1 MASMLRSESRRLY
14 SWWWD
19 SHIPKNS
26 KWLQENLTDMDAK
39 IKAMIKLI
47 EEDADSFARRAEMY
61 YKKRPEL
68 IKLVEEFYRAYRA
81 LAERYDY
88 VTGEL
93 RHAHK
98 AMAEVIPNQ
107 MPFLMVDDS
116 PSSASTLE
124 ADPHT
129 PEILP
134 PARALPE
141 TDDDLQKN
149 LSSWKHDFRMVG
161 IYPGELDAESSEK
174 GLKQLNEIIGGQNGA
189 SKISKFLDGGLVRG
203 LPDIAEFEVQSLK
216 EALTDIEAEKESLLL
231 QYKQCLEKLSA
242 AESKLVEAQKDSVTL
257 IEQASNAGTELQA
270 LKESLSKVKAERDSE
285 LEKSKQYLL
294 TISSL
299 EGKVSQVQEN
309 VKDQSDRAYEAESE
323 AQSLRNEISK
333 LESENESCLCQ
344 YRQCLQKVSDL
355 EKKIFFA
362 EEHVRLLEQQACDAE
377 AEIKKLKKALMELN
391 EEKELSDSQCKEC
404 LEKMSKIESQL
415 YSAQEEVK
423 HLNGEILIKAEMIKN
438 AEDKCHALELSNQSL
453 HEDAENFAKMIL
465 MKDQELSEKLIELE
479 KHQMDLR
486 HECLSH
492 AQIEASLQI
501 LQNLHSQSQLEQRAL
516 ALELKN
522 GLQVLK
528 DLETCKGSLE
538 DELQQM
544 KVENRSLNEFK
555 LSSTTTIQN
564 LENEILNLRK
574 MKERLE
580 VEVVQQNEKSNSLLQ
595 EITGLKDEICRL
607 NKSYQEL
614 VEQVRSVG
622 LNPECFG
629 SSIQSLHEENS
640 KLREIFGNNSTE
652 REDLHRK
659 IESMEE
665 LLKDKAVLECSVSE
679 LNSELQELH
688 EHVKELHESCHS
700 LQSDK
705 SVLVVEK
712 AALLSQLQMVTENMQ
727 KLLEKNAVLENSL
740 SGAKVE
746 LEGFREKSKGLEEI
760 CQLLKAEKSNLLAE
774 RGVLALQLEN
784 VERRLKY
791 LEKGCTGLEERHAL
805 LEREKEFM
813 HSQVE
818 ELRFSVLAE
827 KQEHT
832 SHALQSETRMASLES
847 HVQMLQ
853 EEGMWRK
860 KECEEELEKLPRAH
874 FEIFI
879 LQKFIKEMEEKN
891 RYLMNECQKHV
902 EASKL
907 ADELISEL
915 ENENLEQQV
924 EMELLLHEI
933 GRLRVGIYN
942 VFKALETSTG
952 CIPDVKIEN
961 EQFFLHRI
969 FSSIEGLNSSLVKYE
984 DYNQQLC
991 VENSVLLTLLK
1002 EVKFD
1007 GNELELQKRY
1017 MEQEFRITEEKLVMV
1032 QNEKCKLL
1040 EMNKHLETE
1049 LVKGNKESAMHEAK
1063 MESLSVK
1070 HVDLKKAYLKLEDA
1084 YSQLLEQNNSMTEK
1098 ILKFEKEKWNI
1109 EQENDAALVE
1119 ILDLLN
1125 LSTIFRSICHEKSRE
1140 LTSFIAEVHNLQG
1153 VVSGFV
1159 KEVGV
1164 LREKL
1169 QMKEAENSNLDDT
1182 IQKMEMELQEVR
1194 KCNFGMKM
1202 EVLSEREIIREKEV
1216 ELLEIKQKL
1225 QAADILNSE
1234 LHNNVDELKHACQES
1249 VHVKKNLERQVL
1261 ELSVDTEIQN
1271 KEIEFLKEVNADL
1284 VRNMDKLHA
1293 EISEKEIRE
1302 KNLSSELQER
1312 THDFEL
1318 WEAEAASFYF
1328 NLQISSIHEVF
1339 LGHKIREVSEV
1350 CGSLLDQNTSKSLE
1364 IEEMKERMG
1373 LMENE
1378 IEELKMQV
1386 NAYSP
1391 AIASL
1396 EDDIASLENSTL
1408 LQTKLIVFDVAETK
1422 TMEDKVRPSENGP
1435 NNPLE
1440 DSSEKLIPSQS
1451 ATTIKG
1457 VMDLQQLGTRIK
1469 AVEKVVGEQMKKPGM
1484 KTKTVHNTMRS
1495 EIEALLSQH
1504 SMDREIY
1511 KLRDREGSRDE
1522 YSDNVKL
1529 TKRKPKPFEVKHGST
1544 TKDIPLDHGSD
1555 CSPQKNRRRGATAS
1569 SYRIDD
1575 QMLELWETAAGCSPI
1590 QTVRGLKTHRQGHE
1604 PREGNAIYNHLSA
1617 EWKNRHPPTDMEVK
1631 ELGVDK
1637 LELPMTVSRPDQGMN
1652 DRRILER
1659 LTSDAEK
1666 LTGIQVTVDNMRRRL
1681 ETTKRSRKSKNVDYD
1696 TVKEQLQEVEES
1708 VVQLVNLNSQLV
1720 ENAKEGSFGDA
1731 EVSNVWHK
1739 RVTEQAKKGSEKI
1752 GRLQME
1758 VQKIQYVLMKLEE
1771 EKKGKARSRF
1781 SKRKTG
1787 IVLKDFIYI
1796 GRRDSEKR
1804 KKEAHLCG
1812 CFRPSSRSG
1821 SVSHI

>member
-309 VKDQSDRAYEAESE
+309 VKDQSDRAFEAESE

-333 LESENESCLCQ
+333 LESENEACLC
-344 YRQCLQKVSDL
+344 
-355 EKKIFFA
+355 
-362 EEHVRLLEQQACDAE
+362 H
-377 AEIKKLKKALMELN
+377 
-391 EEKELSDSQCKEC
+391 
-404 LEKMSKIESQL
+404 
-415 YSAQEEVK
+415 
-423 HLNGEILIKAEMIKN
+423 
-438 AEDKCHALELSNQSL
+438 
-453 HEDAENFAKMIL
+453 
-465 MKDQELSEKLIELE
+465 
-479 KHQMDLR
+479 
-486 HECLSH
+486 
-492 AQIEASLQI
+492 
-501 LQNLHSQSQLEQRAL
+501 
-516 ALELKN
+516 
-522 GLQVLK
+522 
-528 DLETCKGSLE
+528 
-538 DELQQM
+538 
-544 KVENRSLNEFK
+544 
-555 LSSTTTIQN
+555 
-564 LENEILNLRK
+564 
-574 MKERLE
+574 
-580 VEVVQQNEKSNSLLQ
+580 
-595 EITGLKDEICRL
+595 
-607 NKSYQEL
+607 
-614 VEQVRSVG
+614 
-622 LNPECFG
+622 
-629 SSIQSLHEENS
+629 
-640 KLREIFGNNSTE
+640 
-652 REDLHRK
+652 
-659 IESMEE
+659 
-665 LLKDKAVLECSVSE
+665 
-679 LNSELQELH
+679 
-688 EHVKELHESCHS
+688 
-700 LQSDK
+700 
-705 SVLVVEK
+705 
-712 AALLSQLQMVTENMQ
+712 
-727 KLLEKNAVLENSL
+727 
-740 SGAKVE
+740 
-746 LEGFREKSKGLEEI
+746 
-760 CQLLKAEKSNLLAE
+760 
-774 RGVLALQLEN
+774 
-784 VERRLKY
+784 
-791 LEKGCTGLEERHAL
+791 
-805 LEREKEFM
+805 
-813 HSQVE
+813 
-818 ELRFSVLAE
+818 
-827 KQEHT
+827 
-832 SHALQSETRMASLES
+832 
-847 HVQMLQ
+847 
-853 EEGMWRK
+853 
-860 KECEEELEKLPRAH
+860 
-874 FEIFI
+874 
-879 LQKFIKEMEEKN
+879 
-891 RYLMNECQKHV
+891 
-902 EASKL
+902 
-907 ADELISEL
+907 
-915 ENENLEQQV
+915 
-924 EMELLLHEI
+924 
-933 GRLRVGIYN
+933 
-942 VFKALETSTG
+942 
-952 CIPDVKIEN
+952 
-961 EQFFLHRI
+961 
-969 FSSIEGLNSSLVKYE
+969 
-984 DYNQQLC
+984 
-991 VENSVLLTLLK
+991 
-1002 EVKFD
+1002 
-1007 GNELELQKRY
+1007 
-1017 MEQEFRITEEKLVMV
+1017 
-1032 QNEKCKLL
+1032 
-1040 EMNKHLETE
+1040 
-1049 LVKGNKESAMHEAK
+1049 
-1063 MESLSVK
+1063 
-1070 HVDLKKAYLKLEDA
+1070 
-1084 YSQLLEQNNSMTEK
+1084 
-1098 ILKFEKEKWNI
+1098 
-1109 EQENDAALVE
+1109 
-1119 ILDLLN
+1119 
-1125 LSTIFRSICHEKSRE
+1125 
-1140 LTSFIAEVHNLQG
+1140 
-1153 VVSGFV
+1153 
-1159 KEVGV
+1159 
-1164 LREKL
+1164 
-1169 QMKEAENSNLDDT
+1169 
-1182 IQKMEMELQEVR
+1182 
-1194 KCNFGMKM
+1194 
-1202 EVLSEREIIREKEV
+1202 
-1216 ELLEIKQKL
+1216 
-1225 QAADILNSE
+1225 
-1234 LHNNVDELKHACQES
+1234 
-1249 VHVKKNLERQVL
+1249 
-1261 ELSVDTEIQN
+1261 
-1271 KEIEFLKEVNADL
+1271 
-1284 VRNMDKLHA
+1284 
-1293 EISEKEIRE
+1293 
-1302 KNLSSELQER
+1302 
-1312 THDFEL
+1312 
-1318 WEAEAASFYF
+1318 
-1328 NLQISSIHEVF
+1328 
-1339 LGHKIREVSEV
+1339 
-1350 CGSLLDQNTSKSLE
+1350 
-1364 IEEMKERMG
+1364 
-1373 LMENE
+1373 
-1378 IEELKMQV
+1378 
-1386 NAYSP
+1386 
-1391 AIASL
+1391 
-1396 EDDIASLENSTL
+1396 
-1408 LQTKLIVFDVAETK
+1408 
-1422 TMEDKVRPSENGP
+1422 ENGP

-1590 QTVRGLKTHRQGHE
+1590 RTVRGLKTHQQGHE
-1604 PREGNAIYNHLSA
+1604 QPREGNAIYNHLSA
-1617 EWKNRHPPTDMEVK
+1617 EWKNKHPPTDMEVK

-1637 LELPMTVSRPDQGMN
+1637 LELPMTVSQPDQGTN

-1720 ENAKEGSFGDA
+1720 ENANEGSFGDA
-1731 EVSNVWHK
+1731 KEVSNVWHK

-1758 VQKIQYVLMKLEE
+1758 VQKIQYVLLKLEE

>member
-1 MASMLRSESRRLY
+1 
-14 SWWWD
+14 
-19 SHIPKNS
+19 
-26 KWLQENLTDMDAK
+26 MDAK

-107 MPFLMVDDS
+107 MPFLLVDDS
-116 PSSASTLE
+116 PSSASALE
-124 ADPHT
+124 SDPHT
-129 PEILP
+129 PDI
-134 PARALPE
+134 LPE

-149 LSSWKHDFRMVG
+149 FSSWKHDSK
-161 IYPGELDAESSEK
+161 DESSEK
-174 GLKQLNEIIGGQNGA
+174 GLKQLNEIIGGQNGP

-216 EALTDIEAEKESLLL
+216 EALTDMETEKESLLL
-231 QYKQCLEKLSA
+231 QYKQCSEKLSA

-257 IEQASNAGTELQA
+257 IEQASNAEAELQA

-294 TISSL
+294 TVSSL

-309 VKDQSDRAYEAESE
+309 VKDQSDRASEAESE
-323 AQSLRNEISK
+323 AQSLRNEIGK
-333 LESENESCLCQ
+333 LESENEACLWE

-362 EEHVRLLEQQACDAE
+362 EEHARLLEQQAGDAE

-404 LEKMSKIESQL
+404 LEKMSKLESQL
-415 YSAQEEVK
+415 HSAQEEVK
-423 HLNGEILIKAEMIKN
+423 HLNGEILIKAERIKN
-438 AEDKCHALELSNQSL
+438 AEEKCHALEVSNQSL

-465 MKDQELSEKLIELE
+465 MKDQELSEKLTELE

-555 LSSTTTIQN
+555 SSSTTTIQD

-580 VEVVQQNEKSNSLLQ
+580 VEVVQQIEKSNSLLQ

-629 SSIQSLHEENS
+629 SSIRSLQEENS

-652 REDLHRK
+652 RGDLHRK
-659 IESMEE
+659 IENMEE

-760 CQLLKAEKSNLLAE
+760 CHLLKAEKSNLLAE
-774 RGVLALQLEN
+774 RGNLALQLEN

-805 LEREKEFM
+805 LEREKDFM

-832 SHALQSETRMASLES
+832 SHALQSETRMSSLES

-860 KECEEELEKLPRAH
+860 KECEEELEKAPRAH

-891 RYLMNECQKHV
+891 HYLMNECHKHV

-961 EQFFLHRI
+961 EQFFLRRI
-969 FSSIEGLNSSLVKYE
+969 FSSIEGLNCSLVKYE

-991 VENSVLLTLLK
+991 LENSVLLTLLK

-1007 GNELELQKRY
+1007 GNELERQKRY
-1017 MEQEFRITEEKLVMV
+1017 MEQEFKITEEKLGMV
-1032 QNEKCKLL
+1032 QNEKFKLL

-1084 YSQLLEQNNSMTEK
+1084 YSQLLEQNNSMIEK
-1098 ILKFEKEKWNI
+1098 ISKFEKKKWNM
-1109 EQENDAALVE
+1109 EQENDAALME

-1140 LTSFIAEVHNLQG
+1140 LTSFIAEVQNLQG
-1153 VVSGFV
+1153 VVSDFV

-1164 LREKL
+1164 LKEKL
-1169 QMKEAENSNLDDT
+1169 QMKEAENSNLDGA

-1194 KCNFGMKM
+1194 QCNFGMKM
-1202 EVLSEREIIREKEV
+1202 EVLSEREILREKEV
-1216 ELLEIKQKL
+1216 KLLDIEQKL
-1225 QAADILNSE
+1225 QAAEILNSE
-1234 LHNNVDELKHACQES
+1234 LHSNVDELKHACQES
-1249 VHVKKNLERQVL
+1249 VYVKENLERQVL
-1261 ELSVDTEIQN
+1261 ELSGDTEIQN

-1284 VRNMDKLHA
+1284 VRNMDKLHV
-1293 EISEKEIRE
+1293 EIGEKEIRE
-1302 KNLSSELQER
+1302 KYLSSELQER
-1312 THDFEL
+1312 THEFEL

-1339 LGHKIREVSEV
+1339 LGNKIREVSEV

-1364 IEEMKERMG
+1364 IEVMKERMG
-1373 LMENE
+1373 LMESE

-1391 AIASL
+1391 VIASL

-1408 LQTKLIVFDVAETK
+1408 LQTKLIVFDVSEAK
-1422 TMEDKVRPSENGP
+1422 TMEDNVCPSEDGS

-1457 VMDLQQLGTRIK
+1457 VMDLQQLRTRIK
-1469 AVEKVVGEQMKKPGM
+1469 AVEKVVGEQLKKPGM
-1484 KTKTVHNTMRS
+1484 KMKTVHNTMRS

-1504 SMDREIY
+1504 SLDREIY

-1522 YSDNVKL
+1522 YADNVKS
-1529 TKRKPKPFEVKHGST
+1529 TKRKPKSCEVKHGST
-1544 TKDIPLDHGSD
+1544 TRDIPLDHGSD
-1555 CSPQKNRRRGATAS
+1555 FSPQKNRRRGATA

-1575 QMLELWETAAGCSPI
+1575 QMLELWETAASPI
-1590 QTVRGLKTHRQGHE
+1590 RTVRELKTRQQGHE
-1604 PREGNAIYNHLSA
+1604 PREGNAIYSHLSA
-1617 EWKNRHPPTDMEVK
+1617 EWKNKHPPTDMEVK

-1637 LELPMTVSRPDQGMN
+1637 LELPMTVSQPNHETN

-1659 LTSDAEK
+1659 LTSDADK
-1666 LTGIQVTVDNMRRRL
+1666 LVGIQVSVDNMRRRL
-1681 ETTKRSRKSKNVDYD
+1681 ETTKRSRKSKNVDFD

-1708 VVQLVNLNSQLV
+1708 VGQLVNLNSQLV

-1731 EVSNVWHK
+1731 KEVSNVWHK
-1739 RVTEQAKKGSEKI
+1739 RVAEQAKKGSEKI

-1758 VQKIQYVLMKLEE
+1758 VQKIQYVLLKLED
-1771 EKKGKARSRF
+1771 EKKAKAKSRF

-1812 CFRPSSRSG
+1812 CFRPASRSG
-1821 SVSHI
+1821 SVSHM